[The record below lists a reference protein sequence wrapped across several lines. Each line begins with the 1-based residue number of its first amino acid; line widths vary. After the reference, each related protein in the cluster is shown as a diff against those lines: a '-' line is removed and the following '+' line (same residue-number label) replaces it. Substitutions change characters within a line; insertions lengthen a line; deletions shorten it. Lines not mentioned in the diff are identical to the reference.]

1 MSKEPGAGCGSDL
14 GAGDEASTG
23 SGGDDERVLCVELE
37 EYQVKV
43 INLPADLAT
52 DDTPNSEADG
62 WAEGD
67 D

>member
-1 MSKEPGAGCGSDL
+1 MPKDPGAGCGSDL
-14 GAGDEASTG
+14 GTGDETSAA

-43 INLPADLAT
+43 INVPADLAT
-52 DDTPNSEADG
+52 DDTPNNEADG